1 MNRVIFK
8 NLGIIKFK
16 DAWSIQ
22 ESLLK
27 SIIDIK
33 KEKRNNP
40 KIKKKT
46 KSYLLF
52 CEHPDVYTLGKSGN
66 KNNLLLNDEGL
77 KKKGIELDRKVL
89 SELAVNEPDA
99 FKLLVDKVKN

>member
-40 KIKKKT
+40 KIKKKQ
-46 KSYLLF
+46 
-52 CEHPDVYTLGKSGN
+52 
-66 KNNLLLNDEGL
+66 
-77 KKKGIELDRKVL
+77 KVICCFVSTPMFIL
-89 SELAVNEPDA
+89 
-99 FKLLVDKVKN
+99 